1 MRIAVVVKQVPAFT
15 EMALDADGRLI
26 RTGLPLELNPYCRRA
41 VSQAVELARATSADT
56 TGLSSAQPVAA
67 RAPIGPPA
75 QPVALRSG
83 GDGTTEGPAV
93 TVVTLGPPSAE
104 DSLREAI
111 AWGLDR
117 GVDIDGILVSDPAF
131 AGSDTLATARA
142 LAAALR
148 LTGPYDLVLT
158 GRNSVDSETGQVPP
172 EVAELLDV
180 PLLTGVRELR
190 LEGMTVHARCEH
202 DDGWIE
208 AEVALPA
215 LLTCAERLIEP
226 CKVDAAGRAGVP
238 AERIGRLAAADLGP
252 GLWGQAGSP
261 TSVGAVRVHQ
271 VDREGIVLDGPVE
284 DQVRRAVDVLVRRG
298 ALAARPEGVGG
309 AVGEA
314 VPRPGN
320 RAGPAVAVLLEADR
334 AHVAQEL
341 LSAAAE
347 LAADIDGHVVA
358 LTEPAGSDPG
368 RLGSWGADEVVVLW
382 PSGASPPVDP
392 ALRTAAMTRSGTP
405 FGEPDRPPGGLG
417 PEDIAA
423 GVAQWAGQA
432 QPWAVLAPST
442 AWGRE
447 VAGRAAA
454 RLGAGLTGDAVGFDV
469 EDGRLVA
476 WKPAFGGQVVAAIT
490 ASSPVQMAT
499 VRPGMLPRREPRR
512 DGAVTTRLDV
522 TARGRV
528 RTVAH
533 ARDDDTNVLA
543 EAAVVVGVGEGLV
556 PDDYAALDPLLGV
569 LGAELGATRKVT
581 DKGWLPHARQI
592 GITGRSIAPNLYV
605 AVALSGKFNH
615 MVGVRSAGTILAIN
629 EQRDMPVFDAADVGI
644 IGDWRQVVP
653 ALVAELRSRL

>member
-41 VSQAVELARATSADT
+41 VSQAVELA
-56 TGLSSAQPVAA
+56 GAA
-67 RAPIGPPA
+67 A
-75 QPVALRSG
+75 
-83 GDGTTEGPAV
+83 AV
-93 TVVTLGPPSAE
+93 TIITLGPTAAE
-104 DSLREAI
+104 DVLREAI

-117 GVDIDGILVSDPAF
+117 GVEIDGILVSDPAF

-148 LTGPYDLVLT
+148 LTGPFDLVLT
-158 GRNSVDSETGQVPP
+158 GRNTVDSETGQVPP
-172 EVAELLDV
+172 ELAELLDV
-180 PLLTGVRELR
+180 PFLTGVRELR
-190 LEGMTVHARCEH
+190 LDQTTLHARCEH
-202 DDGWIE
+202 DDGWVE
-208 AEVALPA
+208 AEVDLPA
-215 LLTCAERLIEP
+215 VLSCAERLIEP
-226 CKVDAAGRAGVP
+226 AKVDPTGRAAV
-238 AERIGRLAAADLGP
+238 AADRIIRVAAADLGRGP
-252 GLWGQAGSP
+252 WGQEGSP
-261 TSVGAVRVHQ
+261 TSVGTVRVHQ
-271 VDREGIVLDGPVE
+271 VDREGIVLDGPLE
-284 DQVRRAVDVLVRRG
+284 DQVREAVDILVRRG
-298 ALAARPEGVGG
+298 ALAARPEGAGG
-309 AVGEA
+309 GPGGS

-320 RAGPAVAVLLEADR
+320 RRGPAVGVVLEGDR
-334 AHVAQEL
+334 LHVAQEL

-358 LTEPAGSDPG
+358 LTEPAEADAG
-368 RLGSWGADEVVVLW
+368 RLGSWGADEVVVL
-382 PSGASPPVDP
+382 GASP
-392 ALRTAAMTRSGTP
+392 AASTP
-405 FGEPDRPPGGLG
+405 LG
-417 PEDIAA
+417 PEDVAA
-423 GVAQWAGQA
+423 GVEEWAEQA
-432 QPWAVLAPST
+432 HPWAVLAPST

-499 VRPGMLPRREPRR
+499 VRPGMLPRREPRQ

-522 TARGRV
+522 TPRSRV
-528 RTVAH
+528 RILDQ

-556 PDDYAALDPLLGV
+556 PADYAALEPLLGV

-592 GITGRSIAPNLYV
+592 GLTGRSIAPNLYV
-605 AVALSGKFNH
+605 GIALSGKFNH

-629 EQRDMPVFDAADVGI
+629 ENRDVPVFAAADVGI
-644 IGDWRQVVP
+644 IGDWRQAVP

>member
-1 MRIAVVVKQVPAFT
+1 MRIAVVVKQVPAFA
-15 EMALDADGRLI
+15 ELALDADGRLI

-41 VSQAVELARATSADT
+41 VSQAVELA
-56 TGLSSAQPVAA
+56 
-67 RAPIGPPA
+67 PA
-75 QPVALRSG
+75 
-83 GDGTTEGPAV
+83 GTESTV
-93 TVVTLGPPSAE
+93 TVVTLGPPAAE
-104 DSLREAI
+104 DTLREAI
-111 AWGLDR
+111 AWGLER
-117 GVDIDGILVSDPAF
+117 GCDVDGILVSDPAF

-148 LTGPYDLVLT
+148 LTGPYDLVLA

-172 EVAELLDV
+172 ELAELLDV
-180 PLLTGVRELR
+180 PLLTGVRQLR
-190 LEGMTVHARCEH
+190 LEGATVQARCEH
-202 DDGWIE
+202 DDGWV
-208 AEVALPA
+208 EVEVEVPA
-215 LLTCAERLIEP
+215 LLTCAERLIQP
-226 CKVDAAGRAGVP
+226 CKVDADGRAAVP

-252 GLWGQAGSP
+252 GPWGQAGSP
-261 TSVGAVRVHQ
+261 TSVGAVRVHE
-271 VDREGIVLDGPVE
+271 VSREGIVLDGPVE
-284 DQVRRAVDVLVRRG
+284 VQVRKAVDVLVRRG
-298 ALAARPEGVGG
+298 ALAARPDG
-309 AVGEA
+309 AGRGRGEA

-320 RAGPAVAVLLEADR
+320 RTGPAVAVVLEADR
-334 AHVAQEL
+334 PHVAQEL

-347 LAADIDGHVVA
+347 LAEAIDGHVVA
-358 LTEPAGSDPG
+358 LAEPAEADPA
-368 RLGSWGADEVVVLW
+368 RLGAWGADEVVVLA
-382 PSGASPPVDP
+382 PLSFTT
-392 ALRTAAMTRSGTP
+392 TAAEPAFLTAAIPRSGTP
-405 FGEPDRPPGGLG
+405 VGETGGTLA
-417 PEDIAA
+417 PEDVAGAIA
-423 GVAQWAGQA
+423 GWAEQA
-432 QPWAVLAPST
+432 RPWAVLAPST

-522 TARGRV
+522 VSRS
-528 RTVAH
+528 RTRTLAH

-543 EAAVVVGVGEGLV
+543 EAAVVVGVGEGLR
-556 PDDYAALDPLLGV
+556 PEDYAALDPLLGV

-629 EQRDMPVFDAADVGI
+629 EERGMPVFAAADVGI
-644 IGDWRQVVP
+644 IGDWREVVS
-653 ALVAELRSRL
+653 ALVTELRSRL